1 MKHTNTDIK
10 ADNLNIQLNT
20 NTQSNPDSCSPY
32 KSSSKS
38 SSSYGSFPDGT
49 PINNWF
55 YSNYTKIK
63 SALQSP
69 PATANSYI
77 ITDYGIKDDGNIY
90 TEEFQKLINSVYD
103 NGGGYIIIPDGT
115 YMTGSLFFKPG
126 VNLYIEKN
134 GILKGSQ
141 DITDYPVIKT
151 RIEGESC
158 LYYAALINAS
168 HADGFTI
175 YGEGTIDGNGLHAW
189 KCFWLRRSWNP
200 DCTNK
205 DEQRARLLYIA
216 HSDNVTIYGIHMKD
230 SQFWTCHIYKCTHT
244 AIYDCTISSPRTPVK
259 APSTDAIDIDAC
271 SDVHIKGC
279 HINVNDD
286 AVALK
291 GGKGI
296 NAKADS
302 DNGLNERIII
312 EDCIYD
318 FCHGCLTCGSEAIH
332 NRNIIMRNIR
342 INNGYNLLWLKM
354 RPDTPQLYEHIL
366 IKNVTGKVSSF
377 ININPW
383 TQFSNIKNEASLKNG
398 SGKKPHILL
407 SYINNITM
415 QDCTCECDAYYN
427 VKEDPS
433 QYLINNIQLI
443 DNTITLMGNNNL
455 QLHNNAE

>member
-10 ADNLNIQLNT
+10 ADNLNTQLNT

-32 KSSSKS
+32 KFSSKS

-55 YSNYTKIK
+55 YLNYTKIK

-115 YMTGSLFFKPG
+115 YMTGALFFKPG

-216 HSDNVTIYGIHMKD
+216 HSDNITIYGIHMKD

-354 RPDTPQLYEHIL
+354 RPDTPQLYEHML

-398 SGKKPHILL
+398 SDKKPHILL

-427 VKEDPS
+427 VKEYPS

-443 DNTITLMGNNNL
+443 DNAITLMDNNDL

>member
-1 MKHTNTDIK
+1 M
-10 ADNLNIQLNT
+10 
-20 NTQSNPDSCSPY
+20 
-32 KSSSKS
+32 
-38 SSSYGSFPDGT
+38 
-49 PINNWF
+49 
-55 YSNYTKIK
+55 
-63 SALQSP
+63 QSP
-69 PATANSYI
+69 PDTANSYI

-115 YMTGSLFFKPG
+115 YMTGALFFKPG

-141 DITDYPVIKT
+141 DITDYPIIKT

-158 LYYAALINAS
+158 LYYPALINAS

-216 HSDNVTIYGIHMKD
+216 HSHNVTIYGIHMKD

-244 AIYDCTISSPRTPVK
+244 AIYDCIISSPRTPVK

-279 HINVNDD
+279 RINVNDD

-398 SGKKPHILL
+398 SGKPPILL

-443 DNTITLMGNNNL
+443 DNAITLMDNKNL

>member
-10 ADNLNIQLNT
+10 ADNLNTQLNT

-115 YMTGSLFFKPG
+115 YMTGALFFKPG

-271 SDVHIKGC
+271 SDIHIKGC

-318 FCHGCLTCGSEAIH
+318 FCHGCLTCGSETIH

-354 RPDTPQLYEHIL
+354 RSDTPQLYEHIL

-398 SGKKPHILL
+398 SDKPPILL

-443 DNTITLMGNNNL
+443 DNAITLMDNNDL

>member
-115 YMTGSLFFKPG
+115 YMTGALFFKPG

-332 NRNIIMRNIR
+332 NRNIIMRNIL

-383 TQFSNIKNEASLKNG
+383 TQFSNIKNEVSLKNG
-398 SGKKPHILL
+398 SDKKPHILL

-443 DNTITLMGNNNL
+443 DNAITLMDNNDP

>member
-10 ADNLNIQLNT
+10 ADDLNTQLNT

-38 SSSYGSFPDGT
+38 SSNYGSFPDGT

-55 YSNYTKIK
+55 YLNYTKIK

-115 YMTGSLFFKPG
+115 YMTGALFFKPG

-216 HSDNVTIYGIHMKD
+216 HSDNITIYGIHMKD

-332 NRNIIMRNIR
+332 NRNIIMRNIL

-398 SGKKPHILL
+398 SDKPPILL

-443 DNTITLMGNNNL
+443 DNAITLMDNNDL

>member
-10 ADNLNIQLNT
+10 ADNLNTQLNT

-49 PINNWF
+49 PINSWF
-55 YSNYTKIK
+55 YSNYSKIK

-69 PATANSYI
+69 PDTASSYI

-90 TEEFQKLINSVYD
+90 TEEFQKLINYVYD

-115 YMTGSLFFKPG
+115 YMTGALFFKPG

-141 DITDYPVIKT
+141 DITDYPIIKT

-271 SDVHIKGC
+271 SDVHIKRC

-354 RPDTPQLYEHIL
+354 RPDTPQLYEHML

-398 SGKKPHILL
+398 SDKKPHILL

-427 VKEDPS
+427 VKEYPS

-443 DNTITLMGNNNL
+443 DNAITLMDNNDL

>member
-10 ADNLNIQLNT
+10 ADNLNTQLNT

-115 YMTGSLFFKPG
+115 YMTGALFFKPG

-296 NAKADS
+296 NAKADY

-398 SGKKPHILL
+398 SDKKTHILL

-443 DNTITLMGNNNL
+443 DNAITLMDNKNL

>member
-10 ADNLNIQLNT
+10 ADNLNTQLNT

-115 YMTGSLFFKPG
+115 YMTGALFFKPG

-175 YGEGTIDGNGLHAW
+175 YGEGKIDGNGLHAW

-398 SGKKPHILL
+398 SDKPPILL

-427 VKEDPS
+427 VKEAPS
-433 QYLINNIQLI
+433 QYIINNIQLI
-443 DNTITLMGNNNL
+443 DNAITLMDNNDL

>member
-216 HSDNVTIYGIHMKD
+216 HSDNITIYGIHMKD

-332 NRNIIMRNIR
+332 NRNIIMRNIL

-383 TQFSNIKNEASLKNG
+383 TQFSNIKNEVSLKNG
-398 SGKKPHILL
+398 SDKKPHILL

-443 DNTITLMGNNNL
+443 DNAITLMDNNDP

>member
-1 MKHTNTDIK
+1 MKHTNTYIK
-10 ADNLNIQLNT
+10 ADNLNTQLNT

-32 KSSSKS
+32 KSSFKS
-38 SSSYGSFPDGT
+38 SSSYGNFPDGT

-55 YSNYTKIK
+55 YSNYTKIE

-69 PATANSYI
+69 PATASSYI

-90 TEEFQKLINSVYD
+90 TEQFQKLINSVYD

-115 YMTGSLFFKPG
+115 YMTGALFFKPR

-398 SGKKPHILL
+398 SDKPPILL

-443 DNTITLMGNNNL
+443 DNAITLMDNKNL

>member
-10 ADNLNIQLNT
+10 ADNLNTQLNT

-115 YMTGSLFFKPG
+115 YMTGALFFKPG

-332 NRNIIMRNIR
+332 NRNIIMRNIL

-383 TQFSNIKNEASLKNG
+383 TQFSNIKNEVSLKNG
-398 SGKKPHILL
+398 SDKKPHILL

-443 DNTITLMGNNNL
+443 DNAITLMDNKNL

>member
-10 ADNLNIQLNT
+10 ADNLNTQLNT

-189 KCFWLRRSWNP
+189 ICFWLRRSWNP

-366 IKNVTGKVSSF
+366 IKDVTGKVSSF

-398 SGKKPHILL
+398 SDKKPHILL

-443 DNTITLMGNNNL
+443 DNAITLMDNKNL

>member
-10 ADNLNIQLNT
+10 ADNLNTQLNT

-398 SGKKPHILL
+398 SDKPPILL

-443 DNTITLMGNNNL
+443 DNAITLMDNNDL

>member
-1 MKHTNTDIK
+1 MKHTNTYIK
-10 ADNLNIQLNT
+10 ADNLNTQLNT

-38 SSSYGSFPDGT
+38 SSSYGIFPDGT
-49 PINNWF
+49 PINSWF

-69 PATANSYI
+69 PATASSYI

-115 YMTGSLFFKPG
+115 YMTGALFFKPG

-134 GILKGSQ
+134 GILKGSR
-141 DITDYPVIKT
+141 DITDYPIIKT

-189 KCFWLRRSWNP
+189 KCFWQRRSWNP

-216 HSDNVTIYGIHMKD
+216 HSDNITIYGIHMKD

-398 SGKKPHILL
+398 SDKPPILL

-415 QDCTCECDAYYN
+415 QDCTCECDVYYN
-427 VKEDPS
+427 VKEDTS

-443 DNTITLMGNNNL
+443 DNAITLMDNNNL

>member
-10 ADNLNIQLNT
+10 ADNLNTQLNA

-55 YSNYTKIK
+55 YSNYTKIE

-77 ITDYGIKDDGNIY
+77 ITDYGIKDDANIY
-90 TEEFQKLINSVYD
+90 TEQFQKLINSVYD

-115 YMTGSLFFKPG
+115 YMTGALFFKPG

-175 YGEGTIDGNGLHAW
+175 YGKGTIDGNGLHAW
-189 KCFWLRRSWNP
+189 KCFWQRRSWNP

-398 SGKKPHILL
+398 SDKPPILL

-443 DNTITLMGNNNL
+443 DNAITLMDNNDL

>member
-10 ADNLNIQLNT
+10 ADNLNTQLNT

-115 YMTGSLFFKPG
+115 YMTGALFFKPG

-398 SGKKPHILL
+398 SDKPPILL

-433 QYLINNIQLI
+433 QYLINNIHLI

>member
-1 MKHTNTDIK
+1 MHPTNTDIK
-10 ADNLNIQLNT
+10 TDNLNT
-20 NTQSNPDSCSPY
+20 NTQSNYD
-32 KSSSKS
+32 SSSLYKS
-38 SSSYGSFPDGT
+38 SSSYGIFPDGT
-49 PINNWF
+49 PINSWF

-69 PATANSYI
+69 PDTANSYI

-115 YMTGSLFFKPG
+115 YMTGALFFKPG

-141 DITDYPVIKT
+141 DITDYPIIKT

-296 NAKADS
+296 NAKADY

-398 SGKKPHILL
+398 SDKKTHILL

-443 DNTITLMGNNNL
+443 DNAITLMDNKNL

>member
-10 ADNLNIQLNT
+10 ADNLNTQLNT

-115 YMTGSLFFKPG
+115 YMTGALFFKPG

-398 SGKKPHILL
+398 SDKPPILL

-427 VKEDPS
+427 VKEYPS
-433 QYLINNIQLI
+433 QYLINNIHLI

>member
-10 ADNLNIQLNT
+10 ADNLNTQLNT

-115 YMTGSLFFKPG
+115 YMTGALFFKPG

-141 DITDYPVIKT
+141 DITDYPIIKT

-332 NRNIIMRNIR
+332 NRNIIMRNIL

-398 SGKKPHILL
+398 SGKPPILL

-443 DNTITLMGNNNL
+443 DNAITLMDNKNL

>member
-10 ADNLNIQLNT
+10 ADNLNTQLNT

-69 PATANSYI
+69 PDTASSYI

-115 YMTGSLFFKPG
+115 YMTGALFFKPG

-141 DITDYPVIKT
+141 DITDYPIIKT

-189 KCFWLRRSWNP
+189 KCFWQRRSWNP

-216 HSDNVTIYGIHMKD
+216 HSDNITIYGIHMKD

-296 NAKADS
+296 NAKADY

-354 RPDTPQLYEHIL
+354 RSDTPQLYEHIL
-366 IKNVTGKVSSF
+366 IKDVTGKVSSF

-383 TQFSNIKNEASLKNG
+383 TQFSNIKNEASLKND
-398 SGKKPHILL
+398 SDKKPHILL

-427 VKEDPS
+427 VKEAPS
-433 QYLINNIQLI
+433 QYIINNIQLI
-443 DNTITLMGNNNL
+443 DNAITLMDNNDL

>member
-1 MKHTNTDIK
+1 MKHTNTYIK
-10 ADNLNIQLNT
+10 ADNLNTQLNT

-69 PATANSYI
+69 PATASSYI

-115 YMTGSLFFKPG
+115 YMTGALFFKPG

-151 RIEGESC
+151 RIEGETC
-158 LYYAALINAS
+158 LYYAALINVS
-168 HADGFTI
+168 HADGF
-175 YGEGTIDGNGLHAW
+175 
-189 KCFWLRRSWNP
+189 
-200 DCTNK
+200 
-205 DEQRARLLYIA
+205 
-216 HSDNVTIYGIHMKD
+216 TIYGIHMKD

-398 SGKKPHILL
+398 SDKPPILL

-415 QDCTCECDAYYN
+415 QNCTCECDAYYN
-427 VKEDPS
+427 VKEDTS

-443 DNTITLMGNNNL
+443 DNAITLMDNKNL

>member
-10 ADNLNIQLNT
+10 ADNLNTQLNT

-69 PATANSYI
+69 PDTANSYI

-103 NGGGYIIIPDGT
+103 NGGGYIMIPDGT

-216 HSDNVTIYGIHMKD
+216 HSDNITIYGIHMKD

-332 NRNIIMRNIR
+332 NRNIIMRNIL

-398 SGKKPHILL
+398 SDKKPHILL

-443 DNTITLMGNNNL
+443 DNAITLMDNKNL

>member
-10 ADNLNIQLNT
+10 ANNLNTQLNT

-115 YMTGSLFFKPG
+115 YMTGALFFKPG

-141 DITDYPVIKT
+141 DITDYPIIKT

-200 DCTNK
+200 D
-205 DEQRARLLYIA
+205 LSL
-216 HSDNVTIYGIHMKD
+216 IH
-230 SQFWTCHIYKCTHT
+230 I
-244 AIYDCTISSPRTPVK
+244 
-259 APSTDAIDIDAC
+259 
-271 SDVHIKGC
+271 
-279 HINVNDD
+279 
-286 AVALK
+286 
-291 GGKGI
+291 
-296 NAKADS
+296 
-302 DNGLNERIII
+302 
-312 EDCIYD
+312 
-318 FCHGCLTCGSEAIH
+318 
-332 NRNIIMRNIR
+332 
-342 INNGYNLLWLKM
+342 
-354 RPDTPQLYEHIL
+354 
-366 IKNVTGKVSSF
+366 
-377 ININPW
+377 
-383 TQFSNIKNEASLKNG
+383 
-398 SGKKPHILL
+398 
-407 SYINNITM
+407 
-415 QDCTCECDAYYN
+415 
-427 VKEDPS
+427 
-433 QYLINNIQLI
+433 
-443 DNTITLMGNNNL
+443 
-455 QLHNNAE
+455 

>member
-1 MKHTNTDIK
+1 MQPTNTDIK
-10 ADNLNIQLNT
+10 ADNLNTQLNT
-20 NTQSNPDSCSPY
+20 NTQANPDSCSPY

-55 YSNYTKIK
+55 YSNYTKIE

-69 PATANSYI
+69 PATASSYI

-115 YMTGSLFFKPG
+115 YMTGALFFKPG

-141 DITDYPVIKT
+141 DITDYPIIKT

-175 YGEGTIDGNGLHAW
+175 YGEGTIDGSGLHAW
-189 KCFWLRRSWNP
+189 KCFWQRRSWNP

-398 SGKKPHILL
+398 SDKPPILL

-427 VKEDPS
+427 VKEDTS

-443 DNTITLMGNNNL
+443 DNAITLMDNNNL

>member
-10 ADNLNIQLNT
+10 ADNLNTQLNT
-20 NTQSNPDSCSPY
+20 NTQANPDSCSPY

-55 YSNYTKIK
+55 YSNYTKIE

-69 PATANSYI
+69 PATASSYI

-103 NGGGYIIIPDGT
+103 NGGGYIIIPAGT
-115 YMTGSLFFKPG
+115 YMTGALFFKPG

-141 DITDYPVIKT
+141 DITDYPIIKT

-189 KCFWLRRSWNP
+189 KCFWQRRSWNP

-398 SGKKPHILL
+398 SDKPPILL

-427 VKEDPS
+427 VKEDTS

-443 DNTITLMGNNNL
+443 DNAITLMDNNNL

>member
-1 MKHTNTDIK
+1 MKHTNTYIK
-10 ADNLNIQLNT
+10 ADNLNTQLNT

-38 SSSYGSFPDGT
+38 SSSYGIFPDGT
-49 PINNWF
+49 PINSWF

-69 PATANSYI
+69 PATASSYI

-115 YMTGSLFFKPG
+115 YMTGALFFKPG

-141 DITDYPVIKT
+141 DITDYPIIKT

-189 KCFWLRRSWNP
+189 KCFWQRRSWNP

-332 NRNIIMRNIR
+332 NRNIIMQNIR

-354 RPDTPQLYEHIL
+354 RLDTPQLYEHIL

-398 SGKKPHILL
+398 SDKPPFLL

-427 VKEDPS
+427 VKEDTS

-443 DNTITLMGNNNL
+443 DNAITLMDNNNL

>member
-10 ADNLNIQLNT
+10 ANNLNTQLNT

-115 YMTGSLFFKPG
+115 YMTGALFFKPG

-271 SDVHIKGC
+271 SDIHIKGC

-398 SGKKPHILL
+398 SDKKTHILL

-427 VKEDPS
+427 VKEDPA

-443 DNTITLMGNNNL
+443 DNAITLMDNKKL

>member
-10 ADNLNIQLNT
+10 ADNLNTQLNT

-115 YMTGSLFFKPG
+115 YMTGALFFKPG

-141 DITDYPVIKT
+141 DITDYPIIKT

-332 NRNIIMRNIR
+332 NRNIIMRNIL

-383 TQFSNIKNEASLKNG
+383 TQFSNIKNEVSLKNG
-398 SGKKPHILL
+398 SDKKPHILL

-443 DNTITLMGNNNL
+443 DNAITLMDNNNL

>member
-115 YMTGSLFFKPG
+115 YMTGALFFKPG

-332 NRNIIMRNIR
+332 NRNIIMRNIL

-383 TQFSNIKNEASLKNG
+383 TQFSNIKNEVSLKNG
-398 SGKKPHILL
+398 SDKKPHILL

-443 DNTITLMGNNNL
+443 DNAITLMYNKNL

>member
-10 ADNLNIQLNT
+10 ADNLNTQLNT

-115 YMTGSLFFKPG
+115 YMTGALFFKPG

-141 DITDYPVIKT
+141 DITDYPIIKT

-332 NRNIIMRNIR
+332 NRNIIMRNIL
-342 INNGYNLLWLKM
+342 INNGYNLPWLKM

-383 TQFSNIKNEASLKNG
+383 TQFSNIKNEVSLKNG
-398 SGKKPHILL
+398 SDKKPHILL

-443 DNTITLMGNNNL
+443 DNAITLMDNNNL

>member
-216 HSDNVTIYGIHMKD
+216 HSDNITIYGIHMKD

-332 NRNIIMRNIR
+332 NRNIIMRNIL

-398 SGKKPHILL
+398 SDKKPHILL

-443 DNTITLMGNNNL
+443 DNAITLMDNKNL

>member
-69 PATANSYI
+69 SATANSYI

-115 YMTGSLFFKPG
+115 YMTGALFFKPG

-332 NRNIIMRNIR
+332 NRNIIMRNIL

-383 TQFSNIKNEASLKNG
+383 TQFSNIKNEVSLKNG
-398 SGKKPHILL
+398 SDKKPHILL

-443 DNTITLMGNNNL
+443 DNAITLMDNKNL

>member
-1 MKHTNTDIK
+1 MQHTNKDINTDF
-10 ADNLNIQLNT
+10 LNIQPNT
-20 NTQSNPDSCSPY
+20 DYRATY
-32 KSSSKS
+32 KPSA
-38 SSSYGSFPDGT
+38 SYEAFPDGT
-49 PINNWF
+49 PVNSWF
-55 YSNYTKIK
+55 STNYTKIQ

-69 PATANSYI
+69 PKSSDTYI
-77 ITDYGIKDDGNIY
+77 ITDYGIKADGNIY
-90 TEEFQKLINSVYD
+90 TEQFQNLINSVHD
-103 NGGGYIIIPDGT
+103 NGGGYIVIPAGT
-115 YMTGSLFFKPG
+115 YMTGALFFKSG

-158 LYYAALINAS
+158 LYLAALINVS
-168 HADGFTI
+168 HADGFTM

-189 KCFWLRRSWNP
+189 KCFWLRRIWNP

-205 DEQRARLLYIA
+205 DEQRARLVYIA

-244 AIYDCTISSPRTPVK
+244 AIYNCTISSPRTPVK
-259 APSTDAIDIDAC
+259 APSTDAIDIDVC
-271 SDVHIKGC
+271 SDIHIKGC

-296 NAKADS
+296 NADSDS
-302 DNGLNERIII
+302 DNGINERIII
-312 EDCIYD
+312 EDCVYD
-318 FCHGCLTCGSEAIH
+318 FCHGCLTCGSESIH

-354 RPDTPQLYEHIL
+354 RPDTRQLYEHIL
-366 IKNVTGKVSSF
+366 IKNVTGKISSF

-383 TQFSNIKNEASLKNG
+383 TQFSQAPNMSNSGNSSYKAQNIAANN
-398 SGKKPHILL
+398 INIQL
-407 SYINNITM
+407 SYVSHITM
-415 QDCTCECDAYYN
+415 QNCTCECDAYYN
-427 VKEDPS
+427 VKEDNS

-443 DNTITLMGNNNL
+443 DNTITLTGNDRL
-455 QLHNNAE
+455 QLHNDAE

>member
-10 ADNLNIQLNT
+10 ADNLNTQLNT

-115 YMTGSLFFKPG
+115 YMTGALFFKPG

-141 DITDYPVIKT
+141 DITDYPIIKT

-175 YGEGTIDGNGLHAW
+175 YGKGTIDGNGLHAW

-200 DCTNK
+200 ECTNK

-398 SGKKPHILL
+398 SDKKTHILL

-443 DNTITLMGNNNL
+443 DNAITLMDNKNL
-455 QLHNNAE
+455 KLHNNAE

>member
-115 YMTGSLFFKPG
+115 YMTGALFFKPG

-141 DITDYPVIKT
+141 DITDYPIIKT

-189 KCFWLRRSWNP
+189 KCFWQRRSWNP

-332 NRNIIMRNIR
+332 NRNIIMRNIL

-383 TQFSNIKNEASLKNG
+383 TQFSNIKNEVSLKNG
-398 SGKKPHILL
+398 SDKKPHILL

-443 DNTITLMGNNNL
+443 DNAITLIDNKNL

>member
-1 MKHTNTDIK
+1 MKHTNTYIK
-10 ADNLNIQLNT
+10 ADNLNTQLNT

-38 SSSYGSFPDGT
+38 SSSYGIFPDGT
-49 PINNWF
+49 PINSWF

-69 PATANSYI
+69 PATASSYI

-115 YMTGSLFFKPG
+115 YMTGALFFKPG

-141 DITDYPVIKT
+141 DITDYPIIKT

-189 KCFWLRRSWNP
+189 KCFWQRRSWNP

-398 SGKKPHILL
+398 SDKPPILL

-415 QDCTCECDAYYN
+415 QDCTCECDVYYN
-427 VKEDPS
+427 VKEDTS

-443 DNTITLMGNNNL
+443 DNAITLMDNNNL

>member
-115 YMTGSLFFKPG
+115 YMTGALFFKPG

-141 DITDYPVIKT
+141 DITDYPIIKT

-271 SDVHIKGC
+271 SDIHIKGC

-398 SGKKPHILL
+398 SDKKPHILL

-427 VKEDPS
+427 VKEAPS

-443 DNTITLMGNNNL
+443 DNAITLMDNKNL

>member
-10 ADNLNIQLNT
+10 ADNLNTQLNT

-55 YSNYTKIK
+55 YSNYTKIE

-90 TEEFQKLINSVYD
+90 KEEFQKLINSVYD

-115 YMTGSLFFKPG
+115 YMTGALFFKPG

-141 DITDYPVIKT
+141 DITDYPIIKT

-189 KCFWLRRSWNP
+189 KCFWQRRSWNP

-354 RPDTPQLYEHIL
+354 RSDTPQLYEHIL

-398 SGKKPHILL
+398 SDNPPILL

-443 DNTITLMGNNNL
+443 DNAITLMDNKNL